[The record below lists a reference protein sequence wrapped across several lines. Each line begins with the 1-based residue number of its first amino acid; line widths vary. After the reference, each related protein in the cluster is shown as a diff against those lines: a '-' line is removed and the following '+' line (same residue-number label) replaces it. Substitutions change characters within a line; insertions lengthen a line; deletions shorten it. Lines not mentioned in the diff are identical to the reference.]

1 MLIVGIDVHKHTHA
15 AALIDERGG
24 LIATLSIANSPKGYR
39 QLIDWL
45 VDRQA
50 AAAVIGVES
59 PGSYG
64 RCLVTALVGAGFEVL
79 QVPSW
84 RTHRER
90 HRRGPGKTDPG
101 DALSIAKVVLTNRD
115 ELGPAEEPELV
126 RALAM
131 LELQRRR
138 FVRDRTQAIQ
148 RLRADW
154 TQHDPVAEA
163 GTIRCDRQREL
174 RKLKRIQ
181 LGNSLAQRTAARCIR
196 ELAHDIDDLNHRI
209 NDLDTEI
216 ADLLAEHGSPL
227 QDIHGVGSN
236 LAATIVAQAG
246 DVRRF
251 RNASAFARF
260 CGAAPIP
267 CGSGQT
273 SGRHRLHRGGNRQ
286 LNAALYR
293 IAIVQQRHHPIAK
306 TYLARKISEGKTPR
320 EARRAL
326 KRHLANVLY
335 RHLTTWA
342 DNTPAM
348 NNLTYRDENPL
359 RRAAVI
365 LSGGARSVAGS
376 GALGLGGRTQF
387 GQAAFAPWAVS
398 PLT

>member
-1 MLIVGIDVHKHTHA
+1 MIVGIDVHKRTHA

-24 LIATLSIANSPKGYR
+24 EIAALTFANSPKGYW

-45 VDRQA
+45 VDHEA
-50 AAAVIGVES
+50 ARAVIGVES

-64 RCLVTALVGAGFEVL
+64 RCLVAALAGAGFEVL
-79 QVPSW
+79 QVPAW

-115 ELGPAEEPELV
+115 DLGPAEEPELV
-126 RALAM
+126 RALGV

-148 RLRADW
+148 RLRSDW
-154 TQHDPVAEA
+154 TQHDPVAET
-163 GTIRCDRQREL
+163 GVVRCDRQREL

-181 LGNSLAQRTAARCIR
+181 LGEGLAQRAAARCIR
-196 ELAHDIDDLNHRI
+196 ELARDIDDLNRRI
-209 NDLDTEI
+209 TALDNEI
-216 ADLLAEHGSPL
+216 AELLAEHDNPL
-227 QDIHGVGSN
+227 EDLHGVGTN
-236 LAATIVAQAG
+236 LAATIIAQAG

-251 RNASAFARF
+251 RDASAFARF

-293 IAIVQQRHHPIAK
+293 IAIVQQRHHPQAK
-306 TYLARKISEGKTPR
+306 TYLARKIAEGKTQR

-326 KRHLANVLY
+326 KRHLSNVLY
-335 RHLTTWA
+335 RRLHTWA
-342 DNTPAM
+342 NQTPAM
-348 NNLTYRDENPL
+348 NLLT
-359 RRAAVI
+359 
-365 LSGGARSVAGS
+365 
-376 GALGLGGRTQF
+376 
-387 GQAAFAPWAVS
+387 
-398 PLT
+398 